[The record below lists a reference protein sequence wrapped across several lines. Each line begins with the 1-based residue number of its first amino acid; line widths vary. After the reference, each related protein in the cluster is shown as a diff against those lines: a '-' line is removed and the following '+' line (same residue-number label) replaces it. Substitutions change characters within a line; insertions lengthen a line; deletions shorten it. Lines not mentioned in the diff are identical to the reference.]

1 MKLREREPG
10 VIGVFIGF
18 CLVIA
23 IWVPG
28 SVTADSQGLSL
39 TLTPRQ
45 VVEQWHHVY
54 PDKIERAAEMTTKSY
69 REGMS
74 KEKWIAT
81 QKPFL
86 QNLGMK
92 YVRAKVVYEE
102 ILESEARVIVQA
114 HITTVMGD
122 HPQDELYEL
131 VRGPHGDWLINRI
144 EVYTETFN
152 SVP

>member
-1 MKLREREPG
+1 MKLKERKLG
-10 VIGVFIGF
+10 VVWFFIESCLTIAAWAGGIGI
-18 CLVIA
+18 
-23 IWVPG
+23 
-28 SVTADSQGLSL
+28 ADSQGPS

-45 VVEQWHHVY
+45 VVEQWHHLY
-54 PDKIERAAEMTTKSY
+54 PGRIEQAAEMTTMSF

-74 KEKWIAT
+74 KKEWIVT

-92 YVRAKVVYEE
+92 YVRAKVVNEE
-102 ILESEARVIVQA
+102 TSEREARVIVQA

-131 VRGPHGDWLINRI
+131 IRGPDGDWLINRI
-144 EVYTETFN
+144 EVYMETFN
-152 SVP
+152 SLP